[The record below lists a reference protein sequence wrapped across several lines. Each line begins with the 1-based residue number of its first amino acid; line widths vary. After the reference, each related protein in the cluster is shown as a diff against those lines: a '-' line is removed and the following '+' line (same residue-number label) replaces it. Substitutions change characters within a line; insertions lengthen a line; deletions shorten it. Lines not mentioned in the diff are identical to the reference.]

1 MLVKYKVV
9 HSDHHYSLENTTLNM
24 ISRTHQ
30 IQEKLLKSNFRKKRK
45 IDKKNFR
52 GTPKKR
58 PRLLY
63 RPMKKKVKG
72 DGWLTGLSRYNE

>member
-45 IDKKNFR
+45 IDKKNFP
-52 GTPKKR
+52 GNSEEAPTFTLSTNEKK
-58 PRLLY
+58 
-63 RPMKKKVKG
+63 G
-72 DGWLTGLSRYNE
+72 